1 MDNSPP
7 GKVAMKALGFVWASI
22 ALAFLLSGC
31 MTTQQETHAS
41 DTGPNAD
48 VKANAKTD
56 TQASPKFRTVVR
68 TRFIEI

>member
-7 GKVAMKALGFVWASI
+7 GKVAMKALGFVWAI

-31 MTTQQETHAS
+31 MTTQRETHAS
-41 DTGPNAD
+41 DSGPNAD
-48 VKANAKTD
+48 VKANAKTV
-56 TQASPKFRTVVR
+56 TKASPKFRTDVR